1 MRKVAII
8 TGASSGIGREF
19 ALQIAQRYRTI
30 DEIWLIARRKDRL
43 AEVLSLI
50 HI

>member
-1 MRKVAII
+1 MNIVLI

-19 ALQIAQRYRTI
+19 AIQIAQKYKNI

-43 AEVLSLI
+43 AEVKA
-50 HI
+50 